1 MKDVQLAKNQNRI
14 SKEQFELLSKR
25 AANNSIEHIAEIELK
40 LDEMKLENKQL
51 NKQIQNLKKEQNS
64 KKKVLEKY
72 STNKKYPQEIKSY
85 TDEVKTLSLKKRD
98 YYLKL
103 LNNKKSLNH
112 CITQLESVDNLYN
125 EYKEKKNYSHHK
137 VEQELTKLKM
147 DLKGNENEIWDKVE
161 KGMTIIVKQAD
172 DNNYNLLNNPN
183 IRKTPKLLKPLNAKI
198 ANKDIQR
205 GNYNYNF
212 SKRSSKSSGRKVNI
226 VAQNKNEDIDLSK
239 ITYDTLSDYGYND
252 LLTKK
257 EHYVDIN
264 LKLERSIKET
274 KKMYERKVKE
284 HVALVEQ
291 NKQKLNYLEQ
301 ENELLVSEISDL
313 QKLIEIT
320 EEEERVKNEVN
331 QNQYNNYNNNN
342 VNYQISAVRHPNKE
356 HTNNIN
362 DVSETRNDIL
372 NDLKELNASA
382 TEKNKTKFAA
392 SALEEEDA
400 ENKAIKFEDIS
411 NVEHVDV
418 SKEINRSKVI
428 DELKKKYNIGMKSND
443 EGKVNNEVEEAAQQD
458 NIIEGV
464 GDKEEN
470 EKECNDNQNED
481 QDQDEDEGEEKQQEN
496 EEQKEEEQEDDN
508 IQPPNDEGNEVDNV
522 KETDINQSHL
532 VEQEEK
538 KEEEGDVQGEEE
550 KEEEEKEDDK
560 EEHEQSQEENKED
573 EQQQEEEDIQQPVQ
587 DAKEQIHVEPKPEH
601 LHFEKKIIR
610 VEQHENK
617 KDPNSAEFFEKDKQT
632 TTIQN
637 NDEQEINNEQQNEI
651 NVNKKENNQEQ
662 NDNEEQEQE
671 EEEENNKEGANKE
684 EENNEEEKEEEDK
697 PNEQDLN
704 ENKEEEENKD
714 NEQDLEEN
722 KEEPNEDNNQ
732 QEEEEHNDNV
742 NNEEEN
748 NEDSLEQQHNEQE
761 DNESQDS
768 LDQPNNNNEQDDD
781 INNNDGDNDSIN
793 QENKE

>member
-112 CITQLESVDNLYN
+112 CLTQLESVDNLYN

-331 QNQYNNYNNNN
+331 QNQFNNNN
-342 VNYQISAVRHPNKE
+342 INHQISAVRHPNKE

-392 SALEEEDA
+392 SALEEEDV

-428 DELKKKYNIGMKSND
+428 DELKKKYNIGMKTNE
-443 EGKVNNEVEEAAQQD
+443 EGKGSSEFEQVAQQ
-458 NIIEGV
+458 NNLIEGV
-464 GDKEEN
+464 VDKEEN
-470 EKECNDNQNED
+470 EKEYNDNQNEE
-481 QDQDEDEGEEKQQEN
+481 QDEDEGEEKQQEN

-508 IQPPNDEGNEVDNV
+508 VKPPNDEGNEGDNI

-538 KEEEGDVQGEEE
+538 KEEGDVHGGEE
-550 KEEEEKEDDK
+550 KEEEDDGEEKEDDK

-573 EQQQEEEDIQQPVQ
+573 EQIQQEEENQQPVQ
-587 DAKEQIHVEPKPEH
+587 DMKEQIHVEPQPEH

-617 KDPNSAEFFEKDKQT
+617 KDPNSAEFFEKDKQV

-637 NDEQEINNEQQNEI
+637 NDEQEINNEEQQNE
-651 NVNKKENNQEQ
+651 VNSNKEENNQEQ
-662 NDNEEQEQE
+662 NDNDE
-671 EEEENNKEGANKE
+671 EEEENE
-684 EENNEEEKEEEDK
+684 E
-697 PNEQDLN
+697 
-704 ENKEEEENKD
+704 ENKEEHKD
-714 NEQDLEEN
+714 NEQDLEEH

-732 QEEEEHNDNV
+732 HEEEEEENNDNV
-742 NNEEEN
+742 NNEEEGD
-748 NEDSLEQQHNEQE
+748 NEDSLEQQQHNEQE
-761 DNESQDS
+761 NNESQDS
-768 LDQPNNNNEQDDD
+768 LDQPNNNEQDDD
-781 INNNDGDNDSIN
+781 INNNNDDNDSIN
-793 QENKE
+793 KEIEE